1 MLLAF
6 IADIDEEKLLESKL
20 SFEEIERLKTA
31 IHVLETSPLYV
42 VSCPDFSLTD
52 IENIIKIN
60 IKKYN
65 IKYICYDYL
74 HASMKI
80 LEEITKRSGGIKLRE
95 DNILFML
102 SVALKDL
109 CNKYQ
114 VFILTSTQLNGSW
127 IEAKDV
133 NQNLLRGAKSIA
145 DKVDLGC
152 IIMPL
157 RDFELEK
164 IQYIIQQ
171 LQCDV
176 PTIGIHFYKNRR
188 SKYKDIII

>member
-1 MLLAF
+1 
-6 IADIDEEKLLESKL
+6 
-20 SFEEIERLKTA
+20 
-31 IHVLETSPLYV
+31 
-42 VSCPDFSLTD
+42 
-52 IENIIKIN
+52 
-60 IKKYN
+60 
-65 IKYICYDYL
+65 
-74 HASMKI
+74 
-80 LEEITKRSGGIKLRE
+80 
-95 DNILFML
+95 ML

-127 IEAKDV
+127 IEAKEV

-164 IQYIIQQ
+164 IQYIIKQ

-188 SKYKDIII
+188 SKYKDIIIPDGTLLFIINIPWYKSWFGLKPIKLVLGDGITPVKKLRFI